1 MPSIAQLPK
10 PDEIGMWDAEQGYPF
25 APESYYSRRND
36 MALYAA
42 GFLAVQPDNE
52 AANAY
57 MRSVEEQ
64 ADEDHVAVMYEMAE
78 QRGY

>member
-1 MPSIAQLPK
+1 MTIVRLSR

-36 MALYAA
+36 MVLYAA
-42 GFLAVQPDNE
+42 GFLAVQPDNV

-57 MRSVEEQ
+57 MRSVS
-64 ADEDHVAVMYEMAE
+64 EDDIELITYNAYGDMV
-78 QRGY
+78 R

>member
-1 MPSIAQLPK
+1 MSIAQLPT

-42 GFLAVQPDNE
+42 GFLAVQPDNS
-52 AANAY
+52 AALAY
-57 MRSVEEQ
+57 MRSVEE
-64 ADEDHVAVMYEMAE
+64 EDVVLVTYNAFGDIV
-78 QRGY
+78 R

>member
-1 MPSIAQLPK
+1 MSIAQLPT

-42 GFLAVQPDNE
+42 GFLAVQPEN
-52 AANAY
+52 AAALAY
-57 MRSVEEQ
+57 MRSVEE
-64 ADEDHVAVMYEMAE
+64 EDVVLVTYNAFGDIV
-78 QRGY
+78 R

>member
-1 MPSIAQLPK
+1 MSSIAQLPK

-42 GFLAVQPDNE
+42 GFLAVQPGND
-52 AANAY
+52 AALAY
-57 MRSVEEQ
+57 MRSVEESDIELITYN
-64 ADEDHVAVMYEMAE
+64 AYGDMV
-78 QRGY
+78 R